1 MRRFFVVLAG
11 LALVAALAASAASAA
26 CTTTSFHVTF
36 AEPFGGPHGGG
47 APATKCPEPYFSCG
61 HGAVNGVHITEAI
74 QYVDVAPA
82 GGGPEDYD
90 LRTLFFSD
98 GSTITLKEVALFE
111 EFATPGNSG
120 NTPACCGNQSYGNP
134 FQVPLQEEI
143 VDATGT
149 FEGITG
155 TITGTLSIAGGT
167 AIVRLS
173 GTVTYGC

>member
-11 LALVAALAASAASAA
+11 LAVTAALGASAASAA

-47 APATKCPEPYFSCG
+47 APAANCPEPYFSCG
-61 HGAVNGVHITEAI
+61 RGAVNGVQITEGVQHI
-74 QYVDVAPA
+74 DVAPV
-82 GGGPEDYD
+82 GDGPEDYE

-98 GSTITLKEVALFE
+98 GSTVTLKELALFDE
-111 EFATPGNSG
+111 LIKPGKSG
-120 NTPACCGNQSYGNP
+120 ETPACCGNQSYGNP
-134 FQVPLQEEI
+134 IVVPLQEEI
-143 VDATGT
+143 VGGTGT

-155 TITGTLSIAGGT
+155 TVSGTLSIAGGT
-167 AIVRLS
+167 AIIRLS

>member
-11 LALVAALAASAASAA
+11 LAVAAALSASAASAA

-47 APATKCPEPYFSCG
+47 APAANCPEPYFSCG
-61 HGAVNGVHITEAI
+61 HGAVNGLQITEAI
-74 QYVDVAPA
+74 QHIDVAPE
-82 GGGPEDYD
+82 GDGPEDYD

-98 GSTITLKEVALFE
+98 GSTVTLKEVALFDE
-111 EFATPGNSG
+111 LTKPGNSG

-134 FQVPLQEEI
+134 IVVPLVEEI
-143 VDATGT
+143 VGGTGT

-155 TITGTLSIAGGT
+155 TVSGTLSIAGGV

>member
-11 LALVAALAASAASAA
+11 LAVAAALAASAASAA
-26 CTTTSFHVTF
+26 CTTTTFHITF

-47 APATKCPEPYFSCG
+47 APAAHCPEPFFSCG
-61 HGAVNGVHITEAI
+61 HGAVNGLQVFEG
-74 QYVDVAPA
+74 VESVE
-82 GGGPEDYD
+82 GEDFA

-98 GSTITLKEVALFE
+98 GSTVTLKEFALFD
-111 EFATPGNSG
+111 EFTTPGNSG

-134 FQVPLQEEI
+134 VEIPLEEEI
-143 VDATGT
+143 VGGTGM

-155 TITGTLSIAGGT
+155 TVSGTLSIAGGV

-173 GTVTYGC
+173 GTVTFGC